1 MNPLLGQI
9 IVWLIIGC
17 LAGTLAGRLVTF
29 KKVGLGRWTNLAVG
43 LIGAL
48 IGGGV
53 FKVFHIDLGLGEIK
67 LTFEDLIAAFL
78 GSVLFVVVW
87 LAGSGARR
95 WGSRLPPSSHRQ
107 PPPFHRCDSEE
118 AATTGIAS
126 KHQSALQNTIRRV

>member
-29 KKVGLGRWTNLAVG
+29 KKEGLGRWTNLAVG

-67 LTFEDLIAAFL
+67 LTFEDLIAAIL
-78 GSVLFVVVW
+78 GSLLFIALWW
-87 LAGSGARR
+87 LAAWYMGRKK
-95 WGSRLPPSSHRQ
+95 
-107 PPPFHRCDSEE
+107 
-118 AATTGIAS
+118 T
-126 KHQSALQNTIRRV
+126 K